1 MHVLQERVMVISFI
15 LAILPIVFL
24 AAGLLVWK
32 LPAYQAAAGSFLISA
47 VLALLYWKMP
57 VSAMA
62 LSALEGALMALWP
75 IALVILAAVFA
86 YRLTLRTGAMDRI
99 RQMITAVSDDRRVL
113 ALLVAWCFGGFMEG
127 MAGFGTAIAIPAGML
142 VTLGFEPMTACL
154 LCLIANGTPTPF
166 GSIGIPTITLANLV
180 GLDAAK
186 LAAVSTLQLGLF
198 SMACPFL
205 IVMAAG
211 GGPKALK
218 GMIPT
223 AAVSGIAFVIPQYL
237 VSRFAGPELA
247 AVTGSLCSLGGTV
260 LLARRIK
267 DSGPYAMAG
276 SGTSMPSVR
285 EALNAC
291 APYLFVI
298 LFLLGTSRLV
308 APVNAALSGI
318 SSTITLQ
325 GSLTFSWINTPGIW
339 IFLSSFIGGWI
350 QGARWHDFRIVFLET
365 FNQMKETILT
375 IISVLA
381 CAKIMGYSGMIGD
394 IASFAITASGALY
407 PLLAPW
413 IGALGTF
420 VTGSGTN
427 SGVLFGAVQKQA
439 AETLQVDPYWMVGLN
454 SLGVAAGKM
463 LGPQSL
469 AIALSA
475 VNEKGRDAE
484 LMKRILPYTAAF
496 LILMSLF
503 AWIGTMLFG

>member
-1 MHVLQERVMVISFI
+1 MVISFI

-24 AAGLLVWK
+24 AAGLLVWR

-57 VSAMA
+57 LSAMA

-318 SSTITLQ
+318 SSTIML
-325 GSLTFSWINTPGIW
+325 
-339 IFLSSFIGGWI
+339 
-350 QGARWHDFRIVFLET
+350 R
-365 FNQMKETILT
+365 
-375 IISVLA
+375 
-381 CAKIMGYSGMIGD
+381 
-394 IASFAITASGALY
+394 AL
-407 PLLAPW
+407 
-413 IGALGTF
+413 
-420 VTGSGTN
+420 
-427 SGVLFGAVQKQA
+427 
-439 AETLQVDPYWMVGLN
+439 
-454 SLGVAAGKM
+454 
-463 LGPQSL
+463 
-469 AIALSA
+469 
-475 VNEKGRDAE
+475 
-484 LMKRILPYTAAF
+484 
-496 LILMSLF
+496 
-503 AWIGTMLFG
+503 

>member
-1 MHVLQERVMVISFI
+1 MVISFI
-15 LAILPIVFL
+15 LAIMPIVFL

-32 LPAYQAAAGSFLISA
+32 LPAYKAAAGSFLISA
-47 VLALLYWKMP
+47 VLAALYWRMALP
-57 VSAMA
+57 SIA
-62 LSALEGALMALWP
+62 LSALEGLLMALWP

-86 YRLTLRTGAMDRI
+86 YRLTLRTGAMDTI
-99 RQMITAVSDDRRVL
+99 RKMITAVSGDKRVL

-142 VTLGFEPMTACL
+142 VSLGFNPLTACL

-180 GLDAAK
+180 GLEPGR

-205 IVMAAG
+205 IVMTAG
-211 GGPKALK
+211 GGVKALR
-218 GMIPT
+218 GMVLT
-223 AAVSGIAFVIPQYL
+223 SAVSGIAFVIPQYL
-237 VSRFAGPELA
+237 VSLFAGPELA
-247 AVTGSLCSLGGTV
+247 AVTGSICSLAGTV
-260 LLARRIK
+260 LCAKKIRT
-267 DSGPYAMAG
+267 DSAYEMKTER
-276 SGTSMPSVR
+276 SGMPSGK
-285 EALNAC
+285 EALKAC

-308 APVNAALSGI
+308 QPVNTLLAGA
-318 SSTITLQ
+318 SSTVKLQ

-339 IFLSSFIGGWI
+339 IFLSALIGGRI
-350 QGARWHDFRIVFLET
+350 QGAGWNDFRIVFMET
-365 FNQMKETILT
+365 IKQMKETIMT

-394 IASFAITASGALY
+394 IASFAIGASGSLY
-407 PLLAPW
+407 PLIAPW

-439 AETLQVDPYWMVGLN
+439 AEVLQIDPYWMVGLN

-484 LMKRILPYTAAF
+484 LMKRILPYTAVF
-496 LILMSLF
+496 LVLMSVF
-503 AWIGTMLFG
+503 AGIGTILFG